1 MSALPELPQDING
14 ARLPAVY
21 EEAKRAL
28 AECSR
33 IDECMEWANKAEAI
47 ASYARQSKDDSLQ
60 KMAVRIQGRAIR
72 RCGELLKFFN
82 NPGRRSDLD
91 HADDTPP
98 EPRGGTP
105 PRSRIDAGTE
115 AGLSRDQIR
124 NAVRVANVPAKDFEQ
139 QMASEKPPSVTKL
152 AEQGTRK
159 PVFDLG
165 TIKPADHI
173 AAGHAIGELNRFV
186 ELANTHDPVQVAAGM
201 KDREKAEARRNIA
214 VIDSWLDRLI
224 VSL

>member
-1 MSALPELPQDING
+1 MATLPELPQDING

-72 RCGELLKFFN
+72 RCGELLKFFKSVG
-82 NPGRRSDLD
+82 GRPTAEEKLVG
-91 HADDTPP
+91 APP
-98 EPRGGTP
+98 PVSQKTV
-105 PRSRIDAGTE
+105 GTE
-115 AGLSRDQIR
+115 AGMSKDQMVT
-124 NAVRVANVPAKDFEQ
+124 AVRVANVPAKDFER